1 MRRKMTRSSGNVFR
15 DLGFPAQEAEH
26 LRVRS
31 LLMAH
36 LRKVIEGRRLTQRQ
50 AAALLGVTQPRVS
63 DLARGKIERFSIDAL
78 VAMLASA
85 GVRVQIAVTPH
96 RRRAGAA

>member
-1 MRRKMTRSSGNVFR
+1 MTRSSGNVFR
-15 DLGFPAQEAEH
+15 DLGFSAREAEH

-85 GVRVQIAVTPH
+85 GVRVQIAVAPQ